1 MGKGEIY
8 YAVIVDREG
17 TIIAFPDTTFVSE
30 RVNIKGLAII
40 EQTLAHKKNS
50 TRFRFLETDYI
61 GGGAVVEST
70 GWPVVVFQSVEEAF
84 FVVRRTRYFILLSIV
99 VAAAVAFIISRLS
112 IRRVVNPL
120 SQLVKNARK
129 IAGGDYSVTMRMESY
144 LEINELAED
153 FSRMAK
159 AIKNREEELKRAQTF
174 LDSIIENIP
183 NMVFVKD
190 ARTLKFVS
198 FNKAGEELLG
208 FPRVSMIGKTTD
220 YDFFPPEE
228 AEIFISRDMETLE
241 KGSLLD
247 IPEEKIN
254 TKSRGERILHTKKIP
269 IFGEDNR
276 PTYLLGIS
284 EDITDYKRME
294 GELLNMRKLESIGVL
309 AGGIAHDFNN
319 ILTVILGNIE
329 LAGILM
335 ERENKIQVAT
345 IIERLKEAAKAALR
359 AKDLTL
365 QLLTFSRGGAPVKRL
380 ASIVEILKETTS
392 FVLSGSNVRCEFNI
406 PEDLFFVEVDEGQM
420 SQVFNNIVINADQS
434 MPDGGVLKISVEN
447 VVAEVGDKAG
457 LLEINNVTA
466 NDRPF
471 ESGKYLKISIS
482 DQGTGVPEEDIAR
495 IFDPYFTTKQRGNGL
510 GLATAFSIIKRHN
523 GQISVKSNI
532 GLGSTFIIYLPAA
545 EGELP
550 LEKRL
555 ETQDIQMKGRVLVMD
570 DEEAVRNV
578 LTDMLESMGYEVEG
592 SGNGAEAVK
601 LFSDASKLDRRFD
614 IVIMDLTIPGGM
626 GGKEAVKILLEMDPE
641 VKVIVSSGYSNDP
654 VMAEY
659 KKYGFSGVISKPFK
673 VADLSKMLTEAA
685 G

>member
-30 RVNIKGLAII
+30 RVNIKSLAII

-208 FPRVSMIGKTTD
+208 FPRVSMIGKTD
-220 YDFFPPEE
+220 YDFHPPEE
-228 AEIFISRDMETLE
+228 AEIIISRNMETLE